1 MSDPEP
7 LAHVSADSLLV
18 YRHADIGIAKPTRV
32 RVMAGSGRRRMVEVV
47 LVEGRNREVRRLLD
61 AVGAPVRR
69 LVRTAVGPIRLTG
82 LAPGEFRPLR
92 PEEIRRL
99 YKSAGL

>member
-1 MSDPEP
+1 M
-7 LAHVSADSLLV
+7 
-18 YRHADIGIAKPTRV
+18 I
-32 RVMAGSGRRRMVEVV
+32 EVV

-82 LAPGEFRPLR
+82 LAPGEYRPAARRDQRPLQGGRAMRTSIDRSTHRHIALSMNRWQPR
-92 PEEIRRL
+92 PDDE
-99 YKSAGL
+99 

>member
-1 MSDPEP
+1 
-7 LAHVSADSLLV
+7 
-18 YRHADIGIAKPTRV
+18 
-32 RVMAGSGRRRMVEVV
+32 MVEVV

-69 LVRTAVGPIRLTG
+69 LVRTAVGPIRLRG

-92 PEEIRRL
+92 QDEIRSL
-99 YKSAGL
+99 YRAAGL

>member
-1 MSDPEP
+1 M
-7 LAHVSADSLLV
+7 
-18 YRHADIGIAKPTRV
+18 I
-32 RVMAGSGRRRMVEVV
+32 EVI
-47 LVEGRNREVRRLLD
+47 LVEGRNREVRRLLE

-92 PEEIRRL
+92 SEEIRNL
-99 YKSAGL
+99 YKAAGL

>member
-1 MSDPEP
+1 MS
-7 LAHVSADSLLV
+7 V
-18 YRHADIGIAKPTRV
+18 RRV
-32 RVMAGSGRRRMVEVV
+32 GPKMMRFV
-47 LVEGRNREVRRLLD
+47 LVEGRNREVRRLLE

-92 PEEIRRL
+92 PEEIRSL
-99 YKSAGL
+99 YKAAGL